1 MSVRALWRWLF
12 CLAIWA
18 GRARLTRPRT
28 AQATSL
34 PRERVKEFQN
44 EAQRYMGG
52 RGEAPP
58 VWDRTGARAAV
69 DNIGSGV
76 SKMSVVEGNG
86 YRPPPGP
93 PPTAEQKAQNLLRSN
108 SFQ

>member
-1 MSVRALWRWLF
+1 MVSWAL
-12 CLAIWA
+12 
-18 GRARLTRPRT
+18 GS
-28 AQATSL
+28 QATSL

-44 EAQRYMGG
+44 EAQRYVG
-52 RGEAPP
+52 RGEAPQ

-86 YRPPPGP
+86 AYRPPPGP
-93 PPTAEQKAQNLLRSN
+93 PPTAEQKAAQLLRSN

>member
-1 MSVRALWRWLF
+1 VSARGGAARA
-12 CLAIWA
+12 
-18 GRARLTRPRT
+18 P
-28 AQATSL
+28 ATSL

-44 EAQRYMGG
+44 EAQRYMGQPPRG
-52 RGEAPP
+52 GEAPQ